1 MDPTSNRELNTRQAI
16 LRAAFSL
23 FAEQG
28 FHGTSMRQIAETSGT
43 ALGGIYNHFQS
54 KKQIFEMLL
63 LERHP
68 VIQVLETL
76 SRAPGGSAEE
86 FFRSAA
92 GVIQDELRNQ
102 PGFIKI
108 MLIEITEFK
117 SQHLPTIIETF
128 LPKAQTLIERF
139 RGEWDQMRDLP
150 TREVITHF
158 FSAILAS
165 NVAVYFSGGSVLP
178 DLETHLDIF
187 FHGIMNKEKL

>member
-1 MDPTSNRELNTRQAI
+1 MDPASNRELNTRQAI
-16 LRAAFSL
+16 LGAAFSL

-28 FHGTSMRQIAETSGT
+28 FHGTSMRQIAETSET

-68 VIQVLETL
+68 IIQVLETL
-76 SRAPGGSAEE
+76 SKAPGGSAEE
-86 FFRSAA
+86 FFRCAA
-92 GVIQDELRNQ
+92 GVIQDELRNR

-117 SQHLPTIIETF
+117 SQHLPVIIETF
-128 LPKAQTLIERF
+128 LPKSQALIERF
-139 RGEWDQMRDLP
+139 RGEWKQMRDLP

-158 FSAILAS
+158 FSAMLAS
-165 NVAVYFSGGSVLP
+165 SVAVYFSGGSEP
-178 DLETHLDIF
+178 PNLETHLDIF
-187 FHGIMNKEKL
+187 FHGIVNKEKP